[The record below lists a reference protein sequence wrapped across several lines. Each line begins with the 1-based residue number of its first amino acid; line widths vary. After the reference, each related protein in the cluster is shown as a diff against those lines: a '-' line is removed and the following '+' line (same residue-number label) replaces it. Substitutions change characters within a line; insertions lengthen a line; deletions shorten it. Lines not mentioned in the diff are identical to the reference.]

1 MDLVQLIALR
11 DALKAARYQGVLSI
25 KAGDKWVTY
34 KSDAEMR
41 TALSALEREI
51 AAAQGKPKS
60 RGIKTYASK
69 GL

>member
-1 MDLVQLIALR
+1 MDLAQLITLR

-41 TALSALEREI
+41 SALSALEREI
-51 AAAQGKPKS
+51 ALVQGKPTS
-60 RGIKTYASK
+60 RRIKTYASK

>member
-1 MDLVQLIALR
+1 MDLTQLIALR
-11 DALKAARYQGVLSI
+11 NALKTARYQGVLSL

-41 TALSALEREI
+41 SALSALERDI
-51 AAAQGKPKS
+51 ALMQGKPKS
-60 RGIKTYASK
+60 RSLKTYASK

>member
-1 MDLVQLIALR
+1 MDLPQLIVLR
-11 DALKAARYQGVLSI
+11 DALKAARYQGVLSL

-41 TALSALEREI
+41 SALSALERDI
-51 AAAQGKPKS
+51 ALTQGKPKS
-60 RGIKTYASK
+60 RSLKTYASK